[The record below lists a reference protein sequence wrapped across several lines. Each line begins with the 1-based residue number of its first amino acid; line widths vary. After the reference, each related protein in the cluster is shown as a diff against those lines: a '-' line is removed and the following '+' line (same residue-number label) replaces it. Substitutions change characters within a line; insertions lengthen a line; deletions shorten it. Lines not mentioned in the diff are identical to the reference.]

1 MSASKK
7 AVAAKP
13 KDVGVQVDAFIDKF
27 EAPMAKRIREV
38 RAALRKRFPTAIE
51 LVYDNYNFFVIG
63 YSPTEK
69 PTDYIVSLAAN
80 SKGVGLSFNH
90 GADLEDPHGILEGS
104 GAQNRFVRL
113 VDGAKTL
120 KHPQVAALIDA
131 AVKNS
136 GIEFAKERGFTVV
149 RSISEKQRPRR

>member
-13 KDVGVQVDAFIDKF
+13 KDVARQVDAFIDKF
-27 EAPMAKRIREV
+27 EPAMAKRIREV
-38 RAALRKRFPTAIE
+38 RAALRKQFPAAIE

-80 SKGVGLSFNH
+80 SKGAGLSFNH
-90 GADLEDPHGILEGS
+90 GADLEDPHGILQGS
-104 GAQNRFVRL
+104 GSQNRFVRL
-113 VDGAKTL
+113 IEGAKTL
-120 KHPQVAALIDA
+120 KHPHVAAMIDA
-131 AVKNS
+131 ATENS
-136 GIEFAKERGFTVV
+136 GKPFPKERGFTVV

>member
-1 MSASKK
+1 MLARKWMGLSTS
-7 AVAAKP
+7 
-13 KDVGVQVDAFIDKF
+13 DKF
-27 EAPMAKRIREV
+27 EPAMAKRIREV

-90 GADLEDPHGILEGS
+90 GADLEDPNGILQGS
-104 GAQNRFVRL
+104 GSQNRFVRL
-113 VDGAKTL
+113 VEGAKTL
-120 KHPQVAALIDA
+120 KNPQVTELIAAA
-131 AVKNS
+131 QENS
-136 GIEFAKERGFTVV
+136 GIPFPRERGHTVV
-149 RSISEKQRPRR
+149 RSISAKQRPRR